1 MGWTTTHL
9 LQPQPHILLNPY
21 QIKSNQI
28 KTSQVMTG
36 CVMNCHVSM
45 GKGQVRTPQDMSAI
59 VMTAVGMIDQ
69 GRS

>member
-1 MGWTTTHL
+1 
-9 LQPQPHILLNPY
+9 
-21 QIKSNQI
+21 
-28 KTSQVMTG
+28 MTG